1 MSYTYMANKKACS
14 KNDKGFI
21 YALVDLDEKA
31 TWDLIEY
38 SDDKEYYLN
47 NKVSY
52 VGLSSN
58 PIERFGDH
66 RTNKGKKIG
75 MVIFDQAKNPA
86 EGKMKESIAI
96 FKLVEK
102 FGKCGWQKGAETWA
116 GA

>member
-1 MSYTYMANKKACS
+1 MENKKACS

-38 SDDKEYYLN
+38 SNDKEYYLN

-66 RTNKGKKIG
+66 RTNKG
-75 MVIFDQAKNPA
+75 
-86 EGKMKESIAI
+86 
-96 FKLVEK
+96 
-102 FGKCGWQKGAETWA
+102 
-116 GA
+116 